1 MLSPSPITS
10 RTNDRVKALRA
21 SFAGKACEPGELV
34 GIEGETL
41 ISEALR
47 SGLDLETL
55 FIRQGSEGML
65 DLPAF
70 QCVRNKVAVLS
81 ADVFDSA
88 MDTRSPQ
95 GIAATLIIPDPVRHS
110 QPLPASPPVSVKG
123 HSPRRSRVPDPP
135 VLILESI
142 QDPGNL
148 GTLLRSAEAFGAG
161 VVGILGNSV
170 NEWSPKVIRA
180 SAGSVFRQK
189 ITHFT
194 LPGIV
199 KLTFGL
205 SSGFYAA
212 VPPQPGAKSLLE
224 TTFGPM
230 SMIVIGNEGSGVS
243 AQILSAVT
251 DRIAIPCAT
260 ESLNAA
266 VAGSV
271 ILYEAMRQR
280 KAIAAKEAAR
290 EAGRE
295 ALTRRA

>member
-1 MLSPSPITS
+1 MPLPPPITS
-10 RTNDRVKALRA
+10 RTNARVKILRE
-21 SFAGKACEPGELV
+21 SFAGKASQPGEV
-34 GIEGETL
+34 AGIEGETL
-41 ISEALR
+41 IAEALR
-47 SGLDLETL
+47 SGLEFESL
-55 FIRQGSEGML
+55 FVREGSE
-65 DLPAF
+65 
-70 QCVRNKVAVLS
+70 CVLESFALQALRSKTVVLS
-81 ADVFDSA
+81 VDVFESA
-88 MDTRSPQ
+88 VDTRSPQ
-95 GIAATLIIPDPVRHS
+95 GIAATLIIPDPTRRT
-110 QPLPASPPVSVKG
+110 LPALEPAEANTLK
-123 HSPRRSRVPDPP
+123 RRTRVPDPP

-142 QDPGNL
+142 QDPGNM

-199 KLTFGL
+199 KLTLGW

-224 TTFGPM
+224 TSFGQM
-230 SMIVIGNEGSGVS
+230 SMIVIGNEGAGVS
-243 AQILSAVT
+243 QQILSTVT
-251 DRIAIPCAT
+251 DRIAIPCET

-280 KAIAAKEAAR
+280 KAIAAKEAASR
-290 EAGRE
+290 KS
-295 ALTRRA
+295 